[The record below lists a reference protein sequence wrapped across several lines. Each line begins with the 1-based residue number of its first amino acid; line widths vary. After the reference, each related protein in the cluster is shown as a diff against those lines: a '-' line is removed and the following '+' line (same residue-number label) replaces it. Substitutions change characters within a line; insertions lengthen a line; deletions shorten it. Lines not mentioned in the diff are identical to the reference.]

1 MSHGI
6 FDNIELDL
14 CRCGHGFLY
23 GFSSNLVKSR
33 SYFFSSVRCCINGTS
48 SKTLVCVLGYGL
60 FQAQVVTVFHVLFH
74 TQ

>member
-1 MSHGI
+1 MPLRSW
-6 FDNIELDL
+6 FSLW
-14 CRCGHGFLY
+14 FL
-23 GFSSNLVKSR
+23 FESCQVSLI
-33 SYFFSSVRCCINGTS
+33 FFSSVRCCINGTS